1 MIFKLENISLEFADK
16 KIFDKIEFVFNSGDK
31 IGIVGDNGCGKTS
44 FLNIILN
51 KVNFSGKITFENK
64 NFGYLS
70 QDDTLKLLT
79 EKKAELEVEL
89 QKAENIVNTE
99 IYEKLLTEYESIVSS
114 NGASKEEE
122 LVERFEFNKET
133 YLREISEN
141 LSGGETT
148 KLKLIKLFANSS
160 YDYLLLDE
168 PSNHLDENS
177 RAILIEELGKYS
189 SYIIVSHDIE
199 LLNAA
204 VNKILEI
211 RNGEIKLY
219 HGNYDYYLDEKEKEL
234 DEILK
239 TRTENSKEI
248 AKIKENIVSIK
259 AWSSRQLKSKT
270 KHLKMHQVLRDLGT
284 GKGSA
289 DSGIHTTKKIIG
301 KMYTKMDSIEMPEI
315 AEEDEIKI
323 NYLDFQKPNTES
335 IILEN
340 LKYSKENFTL
350 DINKFELKSDEKI
363 ALIGKNGSGKTTL
376 LKIITGEIKVDSGT
390 IKIGNKVKLGYLS
403 QKNENL
409 NLENN
414 LFDEIS
420 KINQIMD
427 ESEIRKYLGKFL
439 FKKNDVFKKIKDLSG
454 GEKIRASILKLILTG
469 CNVLLLDEP
478 TNHLDIKSKNILA
491 SALKDY
497 PGSIIVV
504 SHDEYFLEKFIT
516 RTVIMEN
523 GKIM

>member
-16 KIFDKIEFVFNSGDK
+16 KIFDKIEFIFNSGDK
-31 IGIVGDNGCGKTS
+31 IGIVGDNGSGKTS

-79 EKKAELEVEL
+79 EKKRELEIEL
-89 QKAENIVNTE
+89 QKPENISNTD
-99 IYEKLLTEYESIVSS
+99 IYEKLLIEYENIVSS
-114 NGASKEEE
+114 NATNKEEK
-122 LVERFEFNKET
+122 LIERFEFDKET

-148 KLKLIKLFANSS
+148 KLKLIKLFANS

-177 RAILIEELGKYS
+177 RGILIEELEKYS

-199 LLNAA
+199 LLNTS

-211 RNGEIKLY
+211 RNGEIKIY

-239 TRTENSKEI
+239 TRTENAKEI

-315 AEEDEIKI
+315 ENEDEIKI

-335 IILEN
+335 IIVEN
-340 LKYSKENFTL
+340 LKYSQENFKL
-350 DINKFELKSDEKI
+350 EIEKFELKNEDKI
-363 ALIGKNGSGKTTL
+363 ALIGKNGSGKTTF
-376 LKIITGEIKVDSGT
+376 LKIINGEIKPKIGI

-414 LFDEIS
+414 LFEEIS

-454 GEKIRASILKLILTG
+454 GEKIRASILKLILSG
-469 CNVLLLDEP
+469 CNILLLDEP

-491 SALKDY
+491 SALLDY

-504 SHDEYFLEKFIT
+504 SHDEYFLEKFT
-516 RTVIMEN
+516 NRTVIMSN
-523 GKIM
+523 GKIV

>member
-1 MIFKLENISLEFADK
+1 M
-16 KIFDKIEFVFNSGDK
+16 
-31 IGIVGDNGCGKTS
+31 
-44 FLNIILN
+44 
-51 KVNFSGKITFENK
+51 
-64 NFGYLS
+64 
-70 QDDTLKLLT
+70 
-79 EKKAELEVEL
+79 
-89 QKAENIVNTE
+89 
-99 IYEKLLTEYESIVSS
+99 
-114 NGASKEEE
+114 
-122 LVERFEFNKET
+122 
-133 YLREISEN
+133 
-141 LSGGETT
+141 
-148 KLKLIKLFANSS
+148 
-160 YDYLLLDE
+160 
-168 PSNHLDENS
+168 
-177 RAILIEELGKYS
+177 
-189 SYIIVSHDIE
+189 
-199 LLNAA
+199 
-204 VNKILEI
+204 
-211 RNGEIKLY
+211 
-219 HGNYDYYLDEKEKEL
+219 
-234 DEILK
+234 
-239 TRTENSKEI
+239 

-301 KMYTKMDSIEMPEI
+301 KMYTKMDSIEMPEVP
-315 AEEDEIKI
+315 EEDEIKI

-335 IILEN
+335 ITLEN
-340 LKYSKENFTL
+340 LKYVKENFTL
-350 DINKFELKSDEKI
+350 EIDKFELMSDEKI

-376 LKIITGEIKVDSGT
+376 LKIITGEIKVNNGT

-414 LFDEIS
+414 LFEEIS
-420 KINQIMD
+420 KINQTMD

-491 SALKDY
+491 SALYDY

-523 GKIM
+523 GKIV

>member
-16 KIFDKIEFVFNSGDK
+16 KIFDKIEFVFNLGDK
-31 IGIVGDNGCGKTS
+31 IGVVGDNGCGKTTL
-44 FLNIILN
+44 LNIILN
-51 KVNFSGKITFENK
+51 KVNYSGKITFENK
-64 NFGYLS
+64 NYGYLS

-79 EKKAELEVEL
+79 ERKAELEKEL
-89 QKAENIVNTE
+89 QKEEIISNTDL
-99 IYEKLLTEYESIVSS
+99 YEKLLSEYENIVSS
-114 NGASKEEE
+114 NATNKEEE
-122 LVERFEFNKET
+122 LTQKFEFDKET
-133 YLREISEN
+133 YLREISEK

-148 KLKLIKLFANSS
+148 KLKLIKLFSNT

-177 RAILIEELGKYS
+177 RNALIDELEKYS

-199 LLNAA
+199 LLNTS

-211 RNGEIKLY
+211 RNGEIKIY

-239 TRTENSKEI
+239 TRTENAKEI

-259 AWSSRQLKSKT
+259 AWSSRQLKEKT
-270 KHLKMHQVLRDLGT
+270 KHLKMHQVIRDLGT

-315 AEEDEIKI
+315 ESEDEIKI

-335 IILEN
+335 ITLEN
-340 LKYSKENFTL
+340 LKYTSKNFKL
-350 DINKFELKSDEKI
+350 EIIKFECKAEDKI
-363 ALIGKNGSGKTTL
+363 ALVGKNGSGKTTL
-376 LKIITGEIKVDSGT
+376 IKIITGEIKPNNGN

-414 LFDEIS
+414 LFEEIS
-420 KINQIMD
+420 KVNQTME

-454 GEKIRASILKLILTG
+454 GEKIRLAILKLILSG

-504 SHDEYFLEKFIT
+504 SHDEYFLEKFVN

-523 GKIM
+523 GKIL